1 MKIVKQMI
9 DWDSASWGAKVP
21 DQTCELSPVGSGS
34 RPEVEP
40 EISGV
45 GSGLAVGWTLSL
57 LGVLKLNKMKWE
69 LRNA

>member
-1 MKIVKQMI
+1 MI
-9 DWDSASWGAKVP
+9 DWDCASWGAEVP
-21 DQTCELSPVGSGS
+21 DHTCEVSPVRSGS

-40 EISGV
+40 EISSL
-45 GSGLAVGWTLSL
+45 GSGLAVEWSLSL